1 MKCYVHPT
9 TEGIGTCTR
18 CGRAVCAEC
27 AVDAQGRI
35 VCRDCLAKGVQTY
48 SGQKAPDT
56 AFLIELVGGFFGLLG
71 LGYMYVGRTND
82 GVIRLVIWLLYDI
95 IAACVITTLSF
106 AVVGLVCIPFQL
118 AIQII
123 VPIWSANKLKT
134 ELLGGIQP

>member
-1 MKCYVHPT
+1 
-9 TEGIGTCTR
+9 
-18 CGRAVCAEC
+18 
-27 AVDAQGRI
+27 
-35 VCRDCLAKGVQTY
+35 VQTY